1 MEQIGL
7 NYHMTMGQD
16 KTFDLGGDLLGLLTG
31 GLPTGQNIL
40 DLGHGLGF
48 LTGQSRK
55 STKIK
60 FY

>member
-1 MEQIGL
+1 
-7 NYHMTMGQD
+7 MTMGQD